1 MFYIKNIQ
9 LGQKGKD
16 FGRKAG
22 KLDCSFCCNNSRAR
36 AQIQYILILQNKFN
50 RKRNKI
56 KARGKKS
63 ELKRYVH
70 LTKMPLDHHIGLA
83 TFLHNDRPWFK
94 IFCNVSPQLGTNVYI
109 EWRFSP
115 HRVPLLFSSGIGKL
129 CQNEI
134 WDSSKLCDAVHW
146 LLSDMSPI
154 IVYPCRQLTH
164 WSLVLR
170 FEWCDPGWWRCQV
183 DTWK

>member
-1 MFYIKNIQ
+1 
-9 LGQKGKD
+9 
-16 FGRKAG
+16 
-22 KLDCSFCCNNSRAR
+22 
-36 AQIQYILILQNKFN
+36 
-50 RKRNKI
+50 
-56 KARGKKS
+56 
-63 ELKRYVH
+63 
-70 LTKMPLDHHIGLA
+70 MPMDHHIGLA

-94 IFCNVSPQLGTNVYI
+94 IFCNVSPQPGINVYI

-134 WDSSKLCDAVHW
+134 WDSSKPCGAVNW

-170 FEWCDPGWWRCQV
+170 FDDEDAKLILIIFVIASHNDPAPVHLLVHVVAFSYGWSWCCRSCWWFQHL
-183 DTWK
+183 KESHF

>member
-1 MFYIKNIQ
+1 
-9 LGQKGKD
+9 
-16 FGRKAG
+16 
-22 KLDCSFCCNNSRAR
+22 
-36 AQIQYILILQNKFN
+36 
-50 RKRNKI
+50 
-56 KARGKKS
+56 
-63 ELKRYVH
+63 
-70 LTKMPLDHHIGLA
+70 MPMDHHIGLA

-94 IFCNVSPQLGTNVYI
+94 IFCNVSPQPGTNVYI

-164 WSLVLR
+164 WFLVLT
-170 FEWCDPGWWRCQV
+170 FERCDPGWWRCQV
-183 DTWK
+183 DTWKYFFVIASQNDPAPVHLLVHAVAFSCGWSWCCWSCWWFQHLKESHF